1 VTPLQVSARARL
13 GALFVCC
20 AMLPQL
26 TGCSLYNRVFH
37 RHRTT
42 GCTEKP
48 FAQNTATR
56 PLLKVPAGLSAAD
69 TRNAI
74 KIPDLNTPERVRSKT
89 EPCLA
94 QPPSFAIGK
103 PVAEPTAVPGAPPIT
118 EMKPLPVP
126 SQAPSPPAAPLPAPA
141 SPPAAPASPPAPP
154 ASPPDSK

>member
-1 VTPLQVSARARL
+1 MTPSQVSARARL

-26 TGCSLYNRVFH
+26 TGCSFYNRVFH

-48 FAQNTATR
+48 FAQNTDTR

-118 EMKPLPVP
+118 EMKPLPAE
-126 SQAPSPPAAPLPAPA
+126 SKTPSPPAAPAA
-141 SPPAAPASPPAPP
+141 PPAAPAAPA
-154 ASPPDSK
+154 APPDSK